1 MDYPNTGALFRTKEK
16 RTPKSPDMFGDIKF
30 DKAYLQDLIDQSN
43 DQIITVKLGGWTKEG
58 KSGKFLSLQVD
69 TFKKTEERVRQD
81 AAPEDESDLPF

>member
-81 AAPEDESDLPF
+81 AAPEEDDLPF

>member
-43 DQIITVKLGGWTKEG
+43 EQIITVKLGGWTKEG

-81 AAPEDESDLPF
+81 AAPEEDDLPF

>member
-16 RTPKSPDMFGDIKF
+16 KTPKSPDMFGDIKF
-30 DKAYLQDLIDQSN
+30 DKAYLQELIDQSN
-43 DQIITVKLGGWTKEG
+43 EQIITVKLGGWTKEG

-81 AAPEDESDLPF
+81 AAPEEDDLPF

>member
-43 DQIITVKLGGWTKEG
+43 DQIITVRLGAWTKEG
-58 KSGKFLSLQVD
+58 KNGKFLSIQVD
-69 TFKKTEERVRQD
+69 TFKRTEERVRQD
-81 AAPEDESDLPF
+81 AAPEDDDLPF

>member
-43 DQIITVKLGGWTKEG
+43 EQIITVKLGAWTKEG
-58 KSGKFLSLQVD
+58 KSGKFLSIQVD
-69 TFKKTEERVRQD
+69 TFKRTEERVRQD
-81 AAPEDESDLPF
+81 AAPEEDDLPF

>member
-43 DQIITVKLGGWTKEG
+43 DQIITVKLGAWTKEG

-81 AAPEDESDLPF
+81 AAPEDDDLPF

>member
-43 DQIITVKLGGWTKEG
+43 DQIITVKLGAWTKEG

-81 AAPEDESDLPF
+81 AAPEEDDLPF

>member
-43 DQIITVKLGGWTKEG
+43 DQIITVRLGAWTKEG
-58 KSGKFLSLQVD
+58 KNGKFLSIQVD
-69 TFKKTEERVRQD
+69 TFKRTEERVRQD
-81 AAPEDESDLPF
+81 AAPEEDDLPF